1 MLNSKMIQNYSSSL
15 FSILDDNSMR
25 RRALDQLIVFLKEMN
40 ASKTFYD
47 LMTVPI
53 IDHSK
58 KTKIVDLV
66 SNKYHFDIISKN
78 FLYSLVKNSRIS
90 LLPDLIDNMQKL
102 LENEDNVQT
111 VEITSAFELSKN
123 DEDKIKVFLS
133 EKLKKQVRL
142 KTYVDSSLIGGVLIK
157 YGSNLIDTSVSGI
170 LKEIGKISI

>member
-66 SNKYHFDIISKN
+66 SNKYQFDIISKN
-78 FLYSLVKNSRIS
+78 FLYSLVKNSCIS